1 MKRRMNAID
10 IFRLKTITK
19 SYYKK
24 MKFAFSKIFYIL
36 FGVSLEYIKRDKQIP
51 KYMNQCNIN
60 SSHNVVV
67 HATMSVEAIIKV
79 R

>member
-1 MKRRMNAID
+1 
-10 IFRLKTITK
+10 
-19 SYYKK
+19 